1 MGLSNA
7 SKSGAA
13 IFVGVVQFGIGLI
26 IAEVFYPNYNVSTNA
41 ISDLGAA
48 CPSGG
53 GPCVIN
59 QPSST
64 IFNSSIVILGLLIL
78 VSGYFFQRSFRYRPS
93 TAVILLSGVGA
104 IGVGLFPETTGI
116 WHGLFSLVTFLFA
129 GLSALVNA
137 RFQRKPLFYFSIA
150 LGLFTL
156 VATVLYVGGEYLGL
170 GQGGMERMIVYPVL
184 LWVLGF
190 GGHLMATDDPM
201 PA

>member
-7 SKSGAA
+7 SKSGVA
-13 IFVGVVQFGIGLI
+13 IFAGAVQFGIGLI
-26 IAEVFYPNYNVSTNA
+26 LAEVYYPNYNVSTNA
-41 ISDLGAA
+41 ISDLGAT

-59 QPSST
+59 QPAST
-64 IFNSSIVILGLLIL
+64 IFNTSVVILGLLIL
-78 VSGYFFQRSFRYRPS
+78 VSGYFFQRSFRYKSS

-116 WHGLFSLVTFLFA
+116 WHGLFSLITFLFA

-137 RFQRKPLFYFSIA
+137 RFQRKPLSYFSIA

-156 VATVLYVGGEYLGL
+156 VATVLYVGTEYLGL

-190 GGHLMATDDPM
+190 GGHLMATNDPV

>member
-7 SKSGAA
+7 SKSGVA
-13 IFVGVVQFGIGLI
+13 IFAGAVQFGIGLI
-26 IAEVFYPNYNVSTNA
+26 LAEVYYPNYNVSTNA
-41 ISDLGAA
+41 ISDLGAT

-59 QPSST
+59 QPAST
-64 IFNSSIVILGLLIL
+64 IFNTSVVILGLLIL
-78 VSGYFFQRSFRYRPS
+78 VSGYFFQRSFRYKPS

-116 WHGLFSLVTFLFA
+116 WHGLFSLITFLFA

-137 RFQRKPLFYFSIA
+137 KFQRKPLFYISIA

-156 VATVLYVGGEYLGL
+156 VATVLYVGTEYLGL

-190 GGHLMATDDPM
+190 GGHLMATDDPI